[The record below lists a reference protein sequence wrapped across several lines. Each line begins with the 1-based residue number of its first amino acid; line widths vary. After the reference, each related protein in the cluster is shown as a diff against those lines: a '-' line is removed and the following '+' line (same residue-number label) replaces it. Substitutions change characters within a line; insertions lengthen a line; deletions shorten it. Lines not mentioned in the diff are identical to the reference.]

1 MRDAWLTTRLKYIA
15 ACNSN
20 VLPETTDEGF
30 EFRYVDIGN
39 VTQGSMDLDTNLI
52 QFSAAPSRARRLA
65 TTGDSVVSTV
75 RTYLRAVATVPE
87 STEPL
92 VFSTGFAVLQPR
104 QDVCPAFLSYYL
116 QSDEFVDRVVAHSD
130 GVSYPAITASR
141 LVSLHLRLPPREEQQ
156 PIADYLDRETA
167 HIDALIAKQEALIET
182 LRERRRAV
190 LHALVT
196 QGLNPKAEMTSSGV
210 QWLGST
216 PQHWVEC
223 EIKWLTKV
231 KRGASPRPIDDPKYF
246 DDQGDWSWV
255 RISDVTAA
263 GPSGKLRQTTQR
275 LSELGSTLSARLL
288 PGSLFL
294 SIAGSVGKP
303 CINEIPACV
312 HDGFVYFPD
321 LAIDPMWLFRIFE
334 MGDCYG
340 GLGKLGT
347 QLNLNTDT
355 VGSIAVPVPPADEID
370 EILVAIQERTDKIDT
385 LISKT
390 EQFITL
396 AKERRAALITAAVTG
411 QINVEEAA

>member
-182 LRERRRAV
+182 LRERRAGVVAQAFDGNVKASRLRHGCLAIVDCPHTTPLESSDGEYESVRTASVRDGKYLLGTALQVSQATWSERNRGGKPELGDVMFTREAPAGEACMVPHPNVCLGQRMVLLKVDAREACGEFIVWQIYSPAV
-190 LHALVT
+190 QAYFDVST
-196 QGLNPKAEMTSSGV
+196 N
-210 QWLGST
+210 GST
-216 PQHWVEC
+216 VGNLRLTTIRNTP
-223 EIKWLTKV
+223 IWLPSV
-231 KRGASPRPIDDPKYF
+231 AEQRRVAAS
-246 DDQGDWSWV
+246 
-255 RISDVTAA
+255 
-263 GPSGKLRQTTQR
+263 L
-275 LSELGSTLSARLL
+275 
-288 PGSLFL
+288 
-294 SIAGSVGKP
+294 
-303 CINEIPACV
+303 NE
-312 HDGFVYFPD
+312 
-321 LAIDPMWLFRIFE
+321 
-334 MGDCYG
+334 
-340 GLGKLGT
+340 KT
-347 QLNLNTDT
+347 
-355 VGSIAVPVPPADEID
+355 S
-370 EILVAIQERTDKIDT
+370 KIDT
-385 LISKT
+385 LIAKA

-411 QINVEEAA
+411 QIKIKEAA